1 MSGLK
6 PKMVCHAFNISSGS
20 KPIRV
25 ARKNFHPEAESQIKE
40 EIEKLTKENIKIAQF
55 HSINQ
60 GHLFIIDKIGVV

>member
-40 EIEKLTKENIKIAQF
+40 EIEKLLATGFIKPIQ
-55 HSINQ
+55 HPT
-60 GHLFIIDKIGVV
+60 